1 LVFSIFILEVEMA
14 KVRGSALVG
23 KALKNERVK
32 SIFTLSGELSE
43 IYDTCIEEGIEL
55 VDMRHEQAVANAA
68 TGYAMATGE
77 PGVCMV
83 TAGPGAINLA
93 AGMAAAWYAC
103 APVVGI
109 CTSTPVCYAGMGAVQ
124 EFDSRDAYHPITK
137 WRGYCNS
144 TSRLPEY
151 VATAFRY
158 ATTGRKGPVL
168 LDIPYDMLLLEVDK
182 KDAPIVPLQKYRTDA
197 RPYGDPQL
205 VKKAAKWLL
214 EAERPGILIGSGIL
228 WSNASKELLKFAEM
242 LKVPVCYAIGGKGGI
257 PDDHPLCGGPVGLDF
272 GSIAGADV
280 LLAIGVRFEEILNFG
295 TGNFYAPDA
304 KVISVDI
311 EPLEIGR
318 NRPVDLGIWGDAR
331 AVLTQL
337 IEEAKEALRASG
349 KRRGET
355 KWVKTVKSIAKS
367 IQDTLTEGASS
378 PSKPIDPRRLGKEVC
393 EFLGDDSVIVMDGG
407 DIHAHVTPL
416 FHANQPRSYINAL
429 GGSLGHLGGG
439 IPFGI
444 GIKTA
449 KPDKK
454 VVVITG
460 DGSFLLNASEIDT
473 AVRHKKQ
480 IVVVV
485 SNDCQWGMVRH
496 DQQLNQCREAC
507 SILSEEV
514 RYDKY
519 AESLGAYGE
528 LVTEPRQVKPAL
540 KRAFDSGLPAV
551 LDVRTDPTVLS
562 FADYRGAEARNTLI
576 EMHKK

>member
-1 LVFSIFILEVEMA
+1 MA

-242 LKVPVCYAIGGKGGI
+242 IKVPVCYAIGGKGGI

>member
-1 LVFSIFILEVEMA
+1 MA

>member
-1 LVFSIFILEVEMA
+1 MA

-109 CTSTPVCYAGMGAVQ
+109 CTSTPICYAGMGAVQ

-158 ATTGRKGPVL
+158 TTTGRKGPVL

-182 KDAPIVPLQKYRTDA
+182 KDAPIVPLQKYRTNA

-205 VKKAAKWLL
+205 VKKASKWLL
-214 EAERPGILIGSGIL
+214 DAERPGILIGSGVL
-228 WSNASKELLKFAEM
+228 WSGASRELVKFAELLKI
-242 LKVPVCYAIGGKGGI
+242 PVCYAIGGKGGI

-295 TGNFYAPDA
+295 TGNFYAPD
-304 KVISVDI
+304 VSIISVDI

-318 NRPVDLGIWGDAR
+318 NRPIDLGIWGDAR

-337 IEEAKEALRASG
+337 TEAAQDALSASRK
-349 KRRGET
+349 KRRET
-355 KWVKTVKSIAKS
+355 EWVKTVKGISKS

-378 PSKPIDPRRLGKEVC
+378 SSKPIDPRRLGKEVC
-393 EFLGDDSVIVMDGG
+393 EFLGDGSVIVMDGG

-449 KPDKK
+449 KPNKR
-454 VVVITG
+454 VLVITG

-528 LVTEPRQVKPAL
+528 LVTEPRQIKPAL

>member
-1 LVFSIFILEVEMA
+1 MEAEMA
-14 KVRGSALVG
+14 KSIGSELVG
-23 KALKNERVK
+23 RALKNEGVK
-32 SIFTLSGELSE
+32 NIFTLSGELSE
-43 IYDTCIEEGIEL
+43 IYDSCLDKGIKL

-68 TGYAMATGE
+68 TGYAMVTGE
-77 PGVCMV
+77 PGVTMV
-83 TAGPGAINLA
+83 TAGPGAINMA
-93 AGMAAAWYAC
+93 AGIAAAWYAC
-103 APVVGI
+103 APVVAI
-109 CTSTPVCYAGMGAVQ
+109 CTSTALCYTGMGAVQ

-137 WRGYCNS
+137 WRGYPTS
-144 TSRLPEY
+144 TARLPEY

-168 LDIPYDMLLLEVDK
+168 LDIPYDLLLLEVDK
-182 KDAPIVPLQKYRTDA
+182 KDAPIVPSQKNKTDA

-205 VKKAAKWLL
+205 VKKAVKWLL

-228 WSNASKELLKFAEM
+228 WSGASKELVKFAEL

-257 PDDHPLCGGPVGLDF
+257 PDDHPLCGGPVGYDF

-280 LLAIGVRFEEILNFG
+280 LLAIGLRFEEILNYG
-295 TGNFYAPDA
+295 KGAFYAPDV
-304 KVISVDI
+304 KVISVEI

-318 NRPVDLGIWGDAR
+318 NRPVDLGIWGDAK
-331 AVLTQL
+331 AVLTQMT
-337 IEEAKEALRASG
+337 EAAQDMLRASG
-349 KRRGET
+349 KRRKET
-355 KWVKTVKSIAKS
+355 EWVKTVKGIAKS

-378 PSKPIDPRRLGKEVC
+378 SNKPIDPRRLGKEVC
-393 EFLGDDSVIVMDGG
+393 EYLGDNSVIVMDGG

-416 FHANQPRSYINAL
+416 YHANSPRSYINAH

-444 GIKTA
+444 GVKTA
-449 KPDKK
+449 IPDKK

-460 DGSFLLNASEIDT
+460 DGSFLLNASEIDS

-496 DQQLNQCREAC
+496 DQQLNQCTETC

-528 LVTEPRQVKPAL
+528 LVTEPEQIKPAL
-540 KRAFDSGLPAV
+540 KRAFKSGLPAV
-551 LDVRTDPTVLS
+551 LDVRTDPSVLN
-562 FADYRGAEARNTLI
+562 FRDYLGTQARNTLV

>member
-1 LVFSIFILEVEMA
+1 MA
-14 KVRGSALVG
+14 KVKGSTLVG

-32 SIFTLSGELSE
+32 TVFTLSGELSE
-43 IYDTCIEEGIEL
+43 IYDACIDEGIQFI
-55 VDMRHEQAVANAA
+55 DMRHEQAVANAA
-68 TGYAMATGE
+68 TGYAMASGE

-93 AGMAAAWYAC
+93 AGMAAAWYSC
-103 APVVGI
+103 APVIGI
-109 CTSTPVCYAGMGAVQ
+109 CTRTPLCYEGKGAVQ
-124 EFDSRDAYHPITK
+124 EFDSRDMYHPITK
-137 WRGYCNS
+137 WRGSPTS

-151 VATAFRY
+151 VATAFRQ

-168 LDIPYDMLLLEVDK
+168 LDIPYDLLILEVDS
-182 KDAPIVPLQKYRTDA
+182 KDAPIVPSQKYRTDT

-205 VKKAAKWLL
+205 VKKAVKWLL
-214 EAERPGILIGSGIL
+214 DADKPGILIGSGIL
-228 WSNASKELLKFAEM
+228 WSGASKELVKFAEL
-242 LKVPVCYAIGGKGGI
+242 LKIPVCYAIGGKGGI

-295 TGNFYAPDA
+295 TGNFYAPD
-304 KVISVDI
+304 VRLISVDI

-318 NRPVDLGIWGDAR
+318 NRPIDLGIWGDAK

-337 IEEAKEALRASG
+337 TETASKTLRASG
-349 KRRGET
+349 KKRRET
-355 KWVKTVKSIAKS
+355 AWVKNVKSIAKS
-367 IQDTLTEGASS
+367 IQDTLTSGATSS
-378 PSKPIDPRRLGKEVC
+378 SKPIDPRRLGKEVC
-393 EFLGDDSVIVMDGG
+393 DYLGDDSVIVMDGG

-416 FHANQPRSYINAL
+416 YHANAPRSYINAL

-507 SILSEEV
+507 SILSEDV

-528 LVTEPRQVKPAL
+528 LVTEPEEIKPAL
-540 KRAFDSGLPAV
+540 KRAFKSGLPAV
-551 LDVRTDPTVLS
+551 LDVRTDPSVLS
-562 FADYRGAEARNTLI
+562 FADYRGVEARSTLV
-576 EMHKK
+576 EMHRK

>member
-1 LVFSIFILEVEMA
+1 MA
-14 KVRGSALVG
+14 KIKGSTLVG
-23 KALKNERVK
+23 KALKNEKVRN
-32 SIFTLSGELSE
+32 IFTLSGELSE
-43 IYDTCIEEGIEL
+43 IYDACLDEGIEL
-55 VDMRHEQAVANAA
+55 LDMRHEQAVANAA

-77 PGVCMV
+77 PGVTMV
-83 TAGPGAINLA
+83 TAGPGAINMA
-93 AGMAAAWYAC
+93 AGIAAAWYAC
-103 APVVGI
+103 APVVAI
-109 CTSTPVCYAGMGAVQ
+109 CTSTPSRYTGMGAVQ

-151 VATAFRY
+151 MATAFRY

-168 LDIPYDMLLLEVDK
+168 LDIPYDLLLLEVDK
-182 KDAPIVPLQKYRTDA
+182 KDAPIIPSERYRTNA
-197 RPYGDPQL
+197 HPYGDPQL
-205 VKKAAKWLL
+205 VKKAVKWLL
-214 EAERPGILIGSGIL
+214 DAERPGILIGSGIL
-228 WSNASKELLKFAEM
+228 WSGASKELVKFAEF
-242 LKVPVCYAIGGKGGI
+242 LNIPVCYAIGGKGGI
-257 PDDHPLCGGPVGLDF
+257 PDDHPLCGGPVGYDF

-280 LLAIGVRFEEILNFG
+280 LLAIGVRFEEILNYG
-295 TGNFYAPDA
+295 KGALYAPDV

-318 NRPVDLGIWGDAR
+318 NRPVDLGIWGDAK
-331 AVLTQL
+331 AVLTQMT
-337 IEEAKEALRASG
+337 EAAQESLRASG
-349 KRRGET
+349 KRRRET
-355 KWVKTVKSIAKS
+355 AWVKNVKSIAKS
-367 IQDTLTEGASS
+367 IQDTLTSGATSS
-378 PSKPIDPRRLGKEVC
+378 SKPIDPRRLGKEVC
-393 EFLGDDSVIVMDGG
+393 DYLGDDAVIVMDGG

-416 FHANQPRSYINAL
+416 YHANSPRSYINAL

-449 KPDKK
+449 KPYKK

-460 DGSFLLNASEIDT
+460 DGSFLLNASEIDS

-496 DQQLNQCREAC
+496 DQQLNQCMETC
-507 SILSEEV
+507 SILSEDV

-528 LVTEPRQVKPAL
+528 RVTEPEQIKPAL
-540 KRAFDSGLPAV
+540 KRAFKSGLPAV
-551 LDVRTDPTVLS
+551 LDVRTDPAVLS
-562 FADYRGAEARNTLI
+562 FADYRGAEARSTLV
-576 EMHKK
+576 ETHKK

>member
-1 LVFSIFILEVEMA
+1 MA

-55 VDMRHEQAVANAA
+55 VDMRHEQAVANTA

>member
-1 LVFSIFILEVEMA
+1 MA
-14 KVRGSALVG
+14 KVKGSTLVG
-23 KALKNERVK
+23 KALKNEKVK
-32 SIFTLSGELSE
+32 TVFTLSGDLSE
-43 IYDTCIEEGIEL
+43 IYDSCLDEGIEL
-55 VDMRHEQAVANAA
+55 LDMRHEQAVANAA

-77 PGVCMV
+77 PGVTMV
-83 TAGPGAINLA
+83 TAGPGAVNMA
-93 AGMAAAWYAC
+93 AGIAAAFYAC
-103 APVVGI
+103 APIVGI
-109 CTSTPVCYAGMGAVQ
+109 CISTPLCYTGKGAVQ

-137 WRGYCNS
+137 WRGYPTS
-144 TSRLPEY
+144 TERLPEY

-168 LDIPYDMLLLEVDK
+168 LDIPYDLLLLEVDK
-182 KDAPIVPLQKYRTDA
+182 KNASIVPPERYRTDA

-205 VKKAAKWLL
+205 VRKAVKWLL

-228 WSNASKELLKFAEM
+228 WSGASKELVKFAEF
-242 LKVPVCYAIGGKGGI
+242 LKIPVCYAIGGKGGM

-280 LLAIGVRFEEILNFG
+280 LLAIGVRFEEILNYG
-295 TGNFYAPDA
+295 KGAFYAPDV
-304 KVISVDI
+304 KVISVEI

-318 NRPVDLGIWGDAR
+318 NRPVDLGIWGDAK
-331 AVLTQL
+331 AVLTQMT
-337 IEEAKEALRASG
+337 EAAQESLRASG
-349 KRRGET
+349 RRRRET
-355 KWVKTVKSIAKS
+355 EWVKTVKGIAKS
-367 IQDTLTEGASS
+367 VQDILTAGATSA
-378 PSKPIDPRRLGKEVC
+378 SKPINPGRLGKEVC
-393 EFLGDDSVIVMDGG
+393 DYLGDDSVIVMDGG

-416 FHANQPRSYINAL
+416 YHANSPRSYINAL

-449 KPDKK
+449 LPGKK
-454 VVVITG
+454 VVVISG

-485 SNDCQWGMVRH
+485 GNDCQWGMVRH

-507 SILSEEV
+507 SILSEEA

-528 LVTEPRQVKPAL
+528 LVTEPEQIKPAL
-540 KRAFDSGLPAV
+540 KRAFKSGLPAV
-551 LDVRTDPTVLS
+551 LDVRTDPSVLN
-562 FADYRGAEARNTLI
+562 FRNYQGVEAKNRLI
-576 EMHKK
+576 EMLKK

>member
-1 LVFSIFILEVEMA
+1 MA
-14 KVRGSALVG
+14 RVRGSTLVG
-23 KALKNERVK
+23 KALKNEKVRT
-32 SIFTLSGELSE
+32 IFTLSGELSE
-43 IYDTCIEEGIEL
+43 IYDACINEGIQFI
-55 VDMRHEQAVANAA
+55 DMRHEQAVANAA

-77 PGVCMV
+77 PGVTMV
-83 TAGPGAINLA
+83 TAGPGAINMA
-93 AGMAAAWYAC
+93 AGIAAAWYAC
-103 APVVGI
+103 APVVAI
-109 CTSTPVCYAGMGAVQ
+109 CTSTPFCYTGKGAVQ

-137 WRGYCNS
+137 WRGYPTS
-144 TSRLPEY
+144 TVRLPEY

-158 ATTGRKGPVL
+158 AATGRKGPVL
-168 LDIPYDMLLLEVDK
+168 LDIPYDLLLLEVDK
-182 KDAPIVPLQKYRTDA
+182 KEAPIVSPERYRTSA

-214 EAERPGILIGSGIL
+214 DAERPGILIGSGIL
-228 WSNASKELLKFAEM
+228 WSGASKELVKFAES
-242 LKVPVCYAIGGKGGI
+242 LKIPVCYAIGGKGGI

-295 TGNFYAPDA
+295 KGNLYAPD
-304 KVISVDI
+304 VRIISVDI

-318 NRPVDLGIWGDAR
+318 NRPIDLGIWGDAK

-337 IEEAKEALRASG
+337 TEAAEETLRASG
-349 KRRGET
+349 KRRRET
-355 KWVKTVKSIAKS
+355 EWVKNVKSIAKS
-367 IQDTLTEGASS
+367 IQDTLTSGASS
-378 PSKPIDPRRLGKEVC
+378 SSKPIDPRRLGKEVS
-393 EFLGDDSVIVMDGG
+393 EYLGDDSVIVMDGG

-416 FHANQPRSYINAL
+416 YHANSPRSYINAL

-454 VVVITG
+454 VAVVTG

-480 IVVVV
+480 IVIVV

-507 SILSEEV
+507 SILSEDV

-528 LVTEPRQVKPAL
+528 LVTEAEEIKPAL
-540 KRAFDSGLPAV
+540 KRAFKSGLPAV
-551 LDVRTDPTVLS
+551 LDVRTDPSVLS
-562 FADYRGAEARNTLI
+562 FADYRGVEARSTLVEI
-576 EMHKK
+576 HKR

>member
-1 LVFSIFILEVEMA
+1 MA
-14 KVRGSALVG
+14 KVRGSTLVG
-23 KALKNERVK
+23 KALKNERVRN
-32 SIFTLSGELSE
+32 IFTLSGELSE
-43 IYDTCIEEGIEL
+43 IYDSCLDEGIEL
-55 VDMRHEQAVANAA
+55 LDMRHEQAVANAA
-68 TGYAMATGE
+68 TGYSMATGE
-77 PGVCMV
+77 PGVTMV
-83 TAGPGAINLA
+83 TAGPGAINMA
-93 AGMAAAWYAC
+93 AGIAAAWYAC
-103 APVVGI
+103 APVVAI
-109 CTSTPVCYAGMGAVQ
+109 CTSTPSRYTGMGAVQ

-144 TSRLPEY
+144 TMRLPEY

-168 LDIPYDMLLLEVDK
+168 LDIPYDLLLLEVDK
-182 KDAPIVPLQKYRTDA
+182 KDAPIVPSERYRTNA
-197 RPYGDPQL
+197 HPYGDPQL
-205 VKKAAKWLL
+205 VKKAVKWLL
-214 EAERPGILIGSGIL
+214 DAERPGILIGSGIL
-228 WSNASKELLKFAEM
+228 WSGASKELTKFAEL
-242 LKVPVCYAIGGKGGI
+242 LKIPVCYAIGGKGGI
-257 PDDHPLCGGPVGLDF
+257 PDDHPLCGGPVGYDF

-280 LLAIGVRFEEILNFG
+280 LLAIGVRFEEILNYG
-295 TGNFYAPDA
+295 KGALYAPDV

-318 NRPVDLGIWGDAR
+318 NRPVDIGIWGDAR

-337 IEEAKEALRASG
+337 TEAAQESLRASG
-349 KRRGET
+349 KRRRDTE
-355 KWVKTVKSIAKS
+355 WVKTVKSIAKS
-367 IQDTLTEGASS
+367 IQDTLASGATSS
-378 PSKPIDPRRLGKEVC
+378 SKPIDPRRLGKEVC
-393 EFLGDDSVIVMDGG
+393 DYLGDDSVIVMDGG

-416 FHANQPRSYINAL
+416 YHANSPRSYINAL

-460 DGSFLLNASEIDT
+460 DGSFLLNASEIDS

-496 DQQLNQCREAC
+496 DQQLNQCMEAC
-507 SILSEEV
+507 SILSEDV

-528 LVTEPRQVKPAL
+528 RVTEPEQIKPAL
-540 KRAFDSGLPAV
+540 KRAFKSGLPAV
-551 LDVRTDPTVLS
+551 LDVRTDPAVLS
-562 FADYRGAEARNTLI
+562 FADYRGVEARSTLV
-576 EMHKK
+576 EAHKK

>member
-1 LVFSIFILEVEMA
+1 MA
-14 KVRGSALVG
+14 KVRGSTLVG
-23 KALKNERVK
+23 KALKNEKVK
-32 SIFTLSGELSE
+32 NIFTLSGELSE
-43 IYDTCIEEGIEL
+43 IYDSCLDEGIKL

-77 PGVCMV
+77 PGVTMV
-83 TAGPGAINLA
+83 TAGPGAINMA
-93 AGMAAAWYAC
+93 AGIAAAWYAC
-103 APVVGI
+103 APVVAI
-109 CTSTPVCYAGMGAVQ
+109 CTSTPFCYTGMGAVQ

-137 WRGYCNS
+137 WRGYPTS
-144 TSRLPEY
+144 TIRLPEY
-151 VATAFRY
+151 IATAFRY

-168 LDIPYDMLLLEVDK
+168 LDIPYDLLLLEADK
-182 KDAPIVPLQKYRTDA
+182 KEAPIIPPERYRTDA

-205 VKKAAKWLL
+205 VKKAVKWLID
-214 EAERPGILIGSGIL
+214 AERPGILIGSGIL
-228 WSNASKELLKFAEM
+228 LSGASKELVKFAEL
-242 LKVPVCYAIGGKGGI
+242 LKIPVCYAIGGKGGI
-257 PDDHPLCGGPVGLDF
+257 PDDHPLCGGPVGYDF

-280 LLAIGVRFEEILNFG
+280 MLVIGVRFEEILNYG
-295 TGNFYAPDA
+295 KGAFYAPSV

-318 NRPVDLGIWGDAR
+318 NRPVDIGIWGDAK

-337 IEEAKEALRASG
+337 IEAAQESLRASG
-349 KRRGET
+349 KRRRET
-355 KWVKTVKSIAKS
+355 DWVKTVKGIAKS
-367 IQDTLTEGASS
+367 IQDTLASGATSS
-378 PSKPIDPRRLGKEVC
+378 SKPIDPRRLGKEVC
-393 EFLGDDSVIVMDGG
+393 DYLGDDSVIVMDGG

-416 FHANQPRSYINAL
+416 YHANSPRSYINAL

-444 GIKTA
+444 GVKTA

-496 DQQLNQCREAC
+496 DQQLNQCIEVC
-507 SILSEEV
+507 SILSEDV

-528 LVTEPRQVKPAL
+528 LVTEPEQIKPAL
-540 KRAFDSGLPAV
+540 KRAFKSGLPAV
-551 LDVRTDPTVLS
+551 LDVRTDPTVLG
-562 FADYRGAEARNTLI
+562 FADYRGAEARSTLI
-576 EMHKK
+576 EIHKK